1 MNRKDQNNLNKIYT
15 EAVQGNFKPV
25 TADYIYFDDE
35 SELYRVDPYELLASG
50 IKNNEDQGAVLYNQL
65 KKKGVRWKEATIA
78 AGDDVI
84 ELMPGAYKL
93 VSSET
98 RWVQVDN
105 SFPRDHSFSVKLGY
119 K

>member
-1 MNRKDQNNLNKIYT
+1 MNRKDQNNLNKLYT

-25 TADYIYFDDE
+25 TADYIYFSDD
-35 SELYRVDPYELLASG
+35 SELYQVDPYKLLASG
-50 IKNNEDQGAVLYNQL
+50 IQNNVDQGAMLYNKL
-65 KKKGVRWKEATIA
+65 KQKGVRWKEATIA